1 MTFGQSISTCFNKYA
16 VFTGRASRSEYW
28 WWWLFTFIVTFVVVF
43 IATLIDEDFGNVARI
58 ILQLAF
64 LLPNL
69 AVGIRRCHDSNH
81 SGWWIICPIVNIIFM
96 FLPSDPNAN
105 EYGEPETMSEETMY

>member
-1 MTFGQSISTCFNKYA
+1 MTFGQSVATCFNKYA

-28 WWWLFTFIVTFVVVF
+28 WWFLFTFIVSFVVVF
-43 IATLIDEDFGNVARI
+43 IAALIDEDLGNVARI

-81 SGWWIICPIVNIIFM
+81 SGWWVICPIVNIVMMFM
-96 FLPSDPNAN
+96 PSDPSIN
-105 EYGEPETMSEETMY
+105 EYGAPEDRNTETL